1 MDLVCHGRARF
12 FPVGGADDGVELL
25 FLLLLSIGV
34 GSGEDRRWMDLLQ
47 AGVGSGVF
55 GGAGSGAPSV
65 RLGFLFTLCVRWGG
79 LCTPVCLVWAGGGG
93 ALFALGGLSSSPGFV
108 SPAADS
114 PVLSGCLGLSLAGR
128 CGLAA
133 GLLLLVGGGIGFS
146 FHCCSPGWW
155 PRPLVAASV
164 MAVAAWLVVVRSG
177 NGEGGIVCSGDEL
190 VRSAHPHHRGWG
202 GLDAWEEEDW
212 WAGAAWPAPASE
224 KRGVRPRLRAT
235 TSDIG
240 FI

>member
-79 LCTPVCLVWAGGGG
+79 LCTPVCLVWAGGGVDSSG
-93 ALFALGGLSSSPGFV
+93 LFFRWPGPFDNGSSP
-108 SPAADS
+108 
-114 PVLSGCLGLSLAGR
+114 
-128 CGLAA
+128 
-133 GLLLLVGGGIGFS
+133 LL
-146 FHCCSPGWW
+146 
-155 PRPLVAASV
+155 
-164 MAVAAWLVVVRSG
+164 
-177 NGEGGIVCSGDEL
+177 D
-190 VRSAHPHHRGWG
+190 
-202 GLDAWEEEDW
+202 LDV
-212 WAGAAWPAPASE
+212 GAAEIHSA
-224 KRGVRPRLRAT
+224 
-235 TSDIG
+235 
-240 FI
+240 